1 MRSLLLTACVLGLL
15 GCCNFATGEELAPIP
30 PIKRLLPP
38 AGIEVPDEVR
48 KELEARLAELVPQVK
63 AIADSA
69 ARADIEIFTKA
80 VSYALRFGEFYD
92 KKDFEKARWALKQ
105 AEQRLAEAKQ
115 GKTPWLAQTGLVVRG
130 YHSSIDLSV
139 QPYGL
144 VIPEGFDFEQPCSRI
159 VFLHGRGDKQT
170 DLHFLHERA
179 HKPGEV
185 PATPNTIVIHPF
197 GRQCL
202 GFKSAGEI
210 DVLETVGGGN
220 PHYLSRGLPVL
231 MGFSMGGAGAWH
243 IGAHYPYHFSAV
255 SPGAGFVDVAR
266 YQKLKPDAYPPI
278 YEQKLWGVYD
288 VPAYT
293 RNLFNLPVI
302 AYSGEID
309 KQKDAA
315 DFMAASFQ
323 KEGRELRHLIGP
335 QTEHKYHSE
344 VKKELLSQL
353 HAAVQQHLAFRAEP
367 NIEPEAH
374 LQTRTLRYNTA
385 GWFTAY
391 GLKEHW
397 QDSRL
402 DGQLKGSL
410 FEITTKNV
418 TRFGVHLFAAPVK
431 RSFTIDGVTID
442 VPPSDKPTN
451 HRSEHFEYKD
461 GSWQWSPPFVTPK
474 ENRLAGKSPKL
485 QGPIDDAFLD
495 PFVVVLPSGKSVNPR
510 VQQWMDFEV
519 AHLRE
524 RWAAAFR
531 GELPVKNDTEITE
544 RDIASK
550 HLICFGDWKSNVVL
564 QRALPKLPLSWD
576 DRSLTFNGQSY
587 DAATHLPL
595 MIYPNP
601 LQPANVP
608 QRKYIVL
615 NSGPTFREAH
625 DRTNSLQNP
634 KLPDWAIVDITTPPD
649 GEKPGKVVAADFFD
663 EEWKVKK

>member
-1 MRSLLLTACVLGLL
+1 MRVTSLLILL
-15 GCCNFATGEELAPIP
+15 CLIATSLPAEELAPIP

-38 AGIEVPDEVR
+38 PGIEIPAEVR
-48 KELEARLAELVPQVK
+48 SELQTKLDALEPQIK
-63 AIADSA
+63 AIGNSKI
-69 ARADIEIFTKA
+69 REDIEIFTKA
-80 VSYALRFGEFYD
+80 VAYALRFDEFYD
-92 KKDFEKARWALKQ
+92 KKDFDKARWALQQ
-105 AEQRLAEAKQ
+105 AETRLAQGKQ
-115 GKTPWLAQTGLVVRG
+115 GKMPWLSQTGLVVRG
-130 YHSSIDLSV
+130 YYSWIDGSV

-144 VIPEGFDFEQPCSRI
+144 VIPEGFDFKKPAATI
-159 VFLHGRGDKQT
+159 MFLHGRGDKQT

-179 HKPGEV
+179 HKVGEV
-185 PATPNTIVIHPF
+185 PALPGTIVIHPF

-210 DVLETVGGGN
+210 DVFEILDHGN
-220 PHYLSRGLPVL
+220 LNYVSSGKPVL

-243 IGAHYPYHFSAV
+243 IGAHYPYQFAAV

-266 YQKLKPDAYPPI
+266 YQNLKPAAYPPV

-302 AYSGEID
+302 AYSGELD

-315 DFMAASFQ
+315 DFMAESFQ

-335 QTEHKYHSE
+335 ETAHKYHPE
-344 VKKELLSQL
+344 VKKELLAQL
-353 HAAVQQHLAFRAEP
+353 EAALAQNREFRSKP
-367 NIEPEAH
+367 NIEPDAH

-385 GWFTAY
+385 AWFTAY

-397 QDSRL
+397 QDARL
-402 DGQLKGSL
+402 DGTLKRGT
-410 FEITTKNV
+410 FDITTKNV
-418 TRFGVHLFAAPVK
+418 TRFSVDLFAAPDK
-431 RSFTIDGVTID
+431 RTFVIDGETVA
-442 VPPSDKPTN
+442 VPPSDKPTRY
-451 HRSEHFEYKD
+451 RSEHFELKD
-461 GSWQWSPPFVTPK
+461 GRWQWAEPFVTTQ
-474 ENRLAGKSPKL
+474 ENRLTGKAPRM

-495 PFVVVLPSGKSVNPR
+495 PFLVVLPSGKSSHPR
-510 VQQWMDFEV
+510 VQQWIDFEV

-531 GELPVKNDTEITE
+531 GELPVKLDTKVTQ
-544 RDIASK
+544 RDIENR
-550 HLICFGDWKSNVVL
+550 HLICFGDLSSNSVL
-564 QRALPKLPLSWD
+564 KQALPQLPLMWNDSK
-576 DRSLTFNGQSY
+576 LTFNGQDY
-587 DAATHLPL
+587 DSATHLPL

-601 LQPANVP
+601 LQKAGAVH
-608 QRKYIVL
+608 RKYIAL

-663 EEWKVKK
+663 EEWQLKK